1 LCFGCPSNPGGG
13 CRQARQVKA
22 GARVTRW
29 VGLNGWRDKGLHCR
43 SKEGLLDR
51 ASKACTRAR
60 GVCSGSQCKVRGAK
74 ALWGGTGHVTCD
86 RAQATQMLTTPCCH
100 VAALAT
106 QIKQTESYELVVT
119 VLSSHA
125 RVRRKQC
132 ARANCKKGEGTGM
145 IKFQKDR
152 NEFYD
157 THTECCLRQ
166 Q

>member
-1 LCFGCPSNPGGG
+1 MDEETKVCT
-13 CRQARQVKA
+13 A
-22 GARVTRW
+22 GARS
-29 VGLNGWRDKGLHCR
+29 KQGLH
-43 SKEGLLDR
+43 K
-51 ASKACTRAR
+51 CTRRVQWESVQSAR
-60 GVCSGSQCKVRGAK
+60 CEGVVGRNRA
-74 ALWGGTGHVTCD
+74 CD

-106 QIKQTESYELVVT
+106 QIKQTVMNH
-119 VLSSHA
+119 SHA

-132 ARANCKKGEGTGM
+132 ARASLYSCKKGEGTGM

-157 THTECCLRQ
+157 IHTECCLRQ